1 MQSCRPKEGIISLV
15 LVIALTFII
24 LGFPLGQYQYAYSQ
38 SSENNPTV
46 KAAVM
51 EVDLTNIHPSPSHL
65 KAGSKFE
72 ILATVVYISSSESWT
87 NTSNY
92 DSLLPNREG
101 AAG

>member
-1 MQSCRPKEGIISLV
+1 
-15 LVIALTFII
+15 
-24 LGFPLGQYQYAYSQ
+24 
-38 SSENNPTV
+38 
-46 KAAVM
+46 M